1 MEVSKSGNTQAM
13 QQAQAVKRT
22 QEMRQMEARAAA
34 RAQEEKPRE
43 DVSRKS
49 AYDKPRETVNNQGQR
64 IGTRL
69 NAVA

>member
-1 MEVSKSGNTQAM
+1 MEVSKSGNTQAV

-22 QEMRQMEARAAA
+22 QEMRQTEARAAA
-34 RAQEEKPRE
+34 RAEEQKPK
-43 DVSRKS
+43 DTVARKS
-49 AYDKPRETVNNQGQR
+49 PYDPPRETVNSQGQR